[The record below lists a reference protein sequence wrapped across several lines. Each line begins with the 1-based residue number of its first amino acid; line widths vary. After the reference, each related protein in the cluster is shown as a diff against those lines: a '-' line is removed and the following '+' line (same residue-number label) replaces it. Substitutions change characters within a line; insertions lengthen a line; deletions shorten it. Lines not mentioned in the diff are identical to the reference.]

1 MGDHPLTLKE
11 EVRQMMLMIR
21 RFGRF
26 CRAKLA
32 RLDPIL
38 LACTSVLS
46 LFGILTLIGGVDK
59 FGWSRVAM
67 QIAATLVG
75 VVAMVVLA
83 NMDYRKLAGRLSPV
97 FFAASVLL
105 MILLLVMGEDEG
117 TNKSW
122 LYFDFLPFGI
132 QPSEFIKTALAI
144 SFAYHLSRV
153 KERINRP
160 LVALGLAAHAGGI
173 IVLILLTGDL
183 GVAVIFAG
191 FTLLMM
197 FCAGLSLW
205 YFAGL
210 AALIA
215 AAFPIIWDHLAP
227 YQQQRILV
235 GFNPSL
241 DPLGYGYQP
250 LLSRDA
256 IMAGGFFGQG
266 VGGGNVYEILPY
278 SHTDFIYS
286 TLCEKMGFV
295 VGFIVLAALFT
306 AVVRMIWIAARSE
319 RDTGSYL
326 CVGLAACLMLQ
337 VVINVGMC
345 FAVLPVIGI
354 TLPLVSYGGS
364 SVLATYLMLGMVHSV
379 SAHRNRSSTI
389 WT

>member
-1 MGDHPLTLKE
+1 MVLLE
-11 EVRQMMLMIR
+11 
-21 RFGRF
+21 RFWRF
-26 CRAKLA
+26 CRAKLSA
-32 RLDPIL
+32 LDPIL
-38 LACTSVLS
+38 LVCSCVLS
-46 LFGILTLIGGVDK
+46 LAGILTLIGGVDH
-59 FGWSRVAM
+59 FGTRTVIM
-67 QIAATLVG
+67 QIGATVFG
-75 VVAMVVLA
+75 FVCMVVLA
-83 NMDYRKLAGRLSPV
+83 NLDYRFLAEKLSPV
-97 FFAASVLL
+97 FYGVSVLL
-105 MILLLVMGEDEG
+105 MILLLIMGKDAG
-117 TNKSW
+117 TNRSW

-153 KERINRP
+153 KGRINRP
-160 LVALGLAAHAGGI
+160 LVVLGLGAHAGVI
-173 IVLILLTGDL
+173 IALILLTGDL

-191 FTLLMM
+191 FILLML

-205 YFAGL
+205 YFLGLFVLL
-210 AALIA
+210 AAAL
-215 AAFPIIWDHLAP
+215 PIIWNQLAV

-266 VGGGNVYEILPY
+266 LGNGNVYTILPY

-295 VGFIVLAALFT
+295 GGFVVLAALFV
-306 AVVRMIWIAARSE
+306 AVVRMIVIAARSE
-319 RDTGSYL
+319 RDTGAYL

-364 SVLATYLMLGMVHSV
+364 SVLATYLMMGMVHSV
-379 SAHRNRSSTI
+379 SAHRNRSSSI
-389 WT
+389 WA

>member
-1 MGDHPLTLKE
+1 MVLLE
-11 EVRQMMLMIR
+11 
-21 RFGRF
+21 RFWRF
-26 CRAKLA
+26 CRAKLSA
-32 RLDPIL
+32 LDPIL
-38 LACTSVLS
+38 LICSTILS
-46 LFGILTLIGGVDK
+46 LCGIVTLIGGADHFEGRTV
-59 FGWSRVAM
+59 VM
-67 QIAATLVG
+67 QIGATLAGFVC
-75 VVAMVVLA
+75 MVVLA
-83 NMDYRKLAGRLSPV
+83 NLDYRFLAEKLSPLFYGLSV
-97 FFAASVLL
+97 FL
-105 MILLLVMGEDEG
+105 MILLLIMGTDEG

-122 LYFDFLPFGI
+122 LFLDFLPFGI

-160 LVALGLAAHAGGI
+160 LVVLGLAAHAGSI
-173 IVLILLTGDL
+173 IALILLTGDL

-191 FTLLMM
+191 FILLML

-205 YFAGL
+205 YFFGFFVLL
-210 AALIA
+210 AAAIPLL
-215 AAFPIIWDHLAP
+215 WTQLAE
-227 YQQQRILV
+227 YQRQRILV
-235 GFNPSL
+235 GFNPSK

-256 IMAGGFFGQG
+256 IMAGGFFGRG
-266 VGGGNVYEILPY
+266 LGGGDVYTVLPY

-295 VGFIVLAALFT
+295 GGLIVLAALFV
-306 AVVRMIWIAARSE
+306 AVIRMIVIAARSE
-319 RDTGSYL
+319 RDTGAYL

-379 SAHRNRSSTI
+379 SAHRNRSSSI
-389 WT
+389 WS

>member
-1 MGDHPLTLKE
+1 
-11 EVRQMMLMIR
+11 MLLE
-21 RFGRF
+21 RFWRF
-26 CRAKLA
+26 CRAKLSV
-32 RLDPIL
+32 LDPIL
-38 LACTSVLS
+38 LICSTVLS
-46 LFGILTLIGGVDK
+46 LCGIVTLIGGADHFEGRTV
-59 FGWSRVAM
+59 VM
-67 QIAATLVG
+67 QIGATLAG
-75 VVAMVVLA
+75 FICMVVLA
-83 NMDYRKLAGRLSPV
+83 NLDYRFLAERLSPV
-97 FFAASVLL
+97 FYGLSVLL
-105 MILLLVMGEDEG
+105 MILLLIMGTDEG

-122 LYFDFLPFGI
+122 LYLDFLPFGI

-153 KERINRP
+153 KDSINRP
-160 LVALGLAAHAGGI
+160 LAVLGLGAHAGS
-173 IVLILLTGDL
+173 IVALILLTGDL

-191 FTLLMM
+191 FILLML

-205 YFAGL
+205 YFLGFFVLL
-210 AALIA
+210 AAAIPL
-215 AAFPIIWDHLAP
+215 IWDHLAV

-256 IMAGGFFGQG
+256 IMAGGFFGRG
-266 VGGGNVYEILPY
+266 LGGGDVYTVLPY
-278 SHTDFIYS
+278 SHTDFMYS

-295 VGFIVLAALFT
+295 GGLVVLAALFV
-306 AVVRMIWIAARSE
+306 AVIRMIVIAARSE
-319 RDTGSYL
+319 RDTGAYL

-379 SAHRNRSSTI
+379 RAHRNRSSSI
-389 WT
+389 WS

>member
-1 MGDHPLTLKE
+1 MTE
-11 EVRQMMLMIR
+11 
-21 RFGRF
+21 RFWRF
-26 CRAKLA
+26 CRAQCLS
-32 RLDPIL
+32 LDPIL
-38 LACTSVLS
+38 LICTTVLS
-46 LFGILTLIGGVDK
+46 LSSILTLIGGMDH
-59 FGWSRVAM
+59 FGTRAVVM
-67 QIAATLVG
+67 QIGATLIG
-75 VVAMVVLA
+75 VVVMIVLA
-83 NMDYRKLAGRLSPV
+83 NIDYRLLARRLSPV
-97 FFAASVLL
+97 FYGVSVLL
-105 MILLLVMGEDEG
+105 LVLLLLMGQDAG
-117 TNKSW
+117 SNKSW

-144 SFAYHLSRV
+144 SFSYHLSRV

-160 LVALGLAAHAGGI
+160 LVLLGLLAHAVGI
-173 IVLILLTGDL
+173 IALILLTGDL

-191 FTLLMM
+191 FVSLML

-210 AALIA
+210 FVLLAAAL
-215 AAFPIIWDHLAP
+215 PILWDQLAV
-227 YQQQRILV
+227 YQQQRILI
-235 GFNPSL
+235 GFNPSM

-266 VGGGNVYEILPY
+266 IGDGSIYRTLPY

-295 VGFIVLAALFT
+295 GGLIVLAALF
-306 AVVRMIWIAARSE
+306 VLVIRMILIAARSE
-319 RDTGSYL
+319 RDIGAYL
-326 CVGLAACLMLQ
+326 CVGLASCLILQ

-364 SVLATYLMLGMVHSV
+364 SVLATYIMVGMVHSV
-379 SAHRNRSSTI
+379 RAHRNRSSAI
-389 WT
+389 WS